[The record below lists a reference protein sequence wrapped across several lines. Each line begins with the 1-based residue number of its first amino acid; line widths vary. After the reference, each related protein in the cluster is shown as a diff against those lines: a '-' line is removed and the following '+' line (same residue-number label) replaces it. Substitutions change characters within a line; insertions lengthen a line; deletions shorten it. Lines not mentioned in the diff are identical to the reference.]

1 MVPLWDSLV
10 EVIEVKRVSL
20 IVMFGL
26 EMRGEVE
33 LIVRDVKDVDW
44 IVIVPDCE

>member
-20 IVMFGL
+20 IVMLGL

-44 IVIVPDCE
+44 MDIVPDCE